1 MSKAKQEQAYSQL
14 FSQFNGLLFRIA
26 WTYLKSEEEAREAV
40 QEVFISIWHKRDE
53 LSFNEG
59 LKAYLIRS
67 IRNRSLN
74 MIRSRNNRPDT
85 VAIEDRDFAAPEESD
100 MGPSPELLQK
110 VQNEIKRLPQKCREI
125 FILSRVDGLSYK
137 EIAEI
142 LEISTKTVENQI
154 SIALKKLRERL
165 NS

>member
-1 MSKAKQEQAYSQL
+1 MSKAQQERAYSQL
-14 FSQFNGLLFRIA
+14 FSDYNSLLFRIA

-40 QEVFISIWHKRDE
+40 QEVFISIWHKRDS
-53 LSFNEG
+53 LTFDQK
-59 LKAYLIRS
+59 LKAYLVRS
-67 IRNRSLN
+67 VRNRSLN

-85 VAIEDRDFAAPEESD
+85 VAIDDRDFPAPADNED
-100 MGPSPELLQK
+100 GPSPALMQK
-110 VQNEIKRLPQKCREI
+110 VQQEIARLPKKCKEI

-165 NS
+165 I